1 MDYEYTPEK
10 KFTNVDGD
18 IAAVGATDLGFTVG
32 YDQTNIISEDGNIN
46 NYPVAIDQLV
56 LFNRNAFD
64 EVKMKNFQ
72 EKILATNVKY
82 HMVFLMMGKL

>member
-1 MDYEYTPEK
+1 M
-10 KFTNVDGD
+10 
-18 IAAVGATDLGFTVG
+18 
-32 YDQTNIISEDGNIN
+32 NIISEDGNIN

-64 EVKMKNFQ
+64 EVKMKIFQ

-82 HMVFLMMGKL
+82 HMVFLMMEKL